1 MTTDYSPNT
10 SPDPEQQRREI
21 AETREDMGRTMAEIE
36 DRVSPSRIK
45 ERQSARMH
53 SKWSRMRESVM
64 GSSHDAKSRASDKAH
79 EAQDR
84 MHQGPERVEQMT
96 RGNPMAAGLVAL
108 GVGALA
114 GTLIPASRAEKQV
127 ASELRD
133 EFEGPVREGLQ
144 GMGHDMQDQFK
155 EQAKETVKEH
165 AMDVA
170 SDTLESAKRTQQ
182 EAKSSAQEVGSQA
195 KDAGQSVRRQ
205 S

>member
-45 ERQSARMH
+45 ERQSQRART
-53 SKWSRMRESVM
+53 KWARMRESVM
-64 GSSHDAKSRASDKAH
+64 GSKEDAKSRASGKAH

-96 RGNPMAAGLVAL
+96 RGNPMAAGLIAL

-114 GTLIPASRAEKQV
+114 GTMIPASRPEKQM

-144 GMGHDMQDQFK
+144 GMGHDVQDQLT
-155 EQAKETVKEH
+155 EQAKETVKDH

-170 SDTLESAKRTQQ
+170 SDALDSAKRTQEQ
-182 EAKSSAQEVGSQA
+182 AKGSAKEVGSEA